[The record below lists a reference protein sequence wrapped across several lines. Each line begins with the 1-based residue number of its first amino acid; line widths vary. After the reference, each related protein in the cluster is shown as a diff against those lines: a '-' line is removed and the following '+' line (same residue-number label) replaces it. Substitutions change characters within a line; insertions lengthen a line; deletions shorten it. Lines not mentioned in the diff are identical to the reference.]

1 MSKPAEGKIEP
12 TPLIPD
18 RELALRSRG
27 VPAHIAR
34 QPFEGDLPHV
44 PGYDLATWSGDSEAW
59 AVTLYGVPDAGK
71 SMLAAQ
77 LMWLRLPHIHT
88 AAWWRTSRL
97 IDATFGHLGN
107 ETRNRA
113 SRECHADL
121 LVIDDLGQNMGLR
134 GLDILCSVIDARR
147 DEELAT
153 IFTLDIPLVTLF
165 ERYPALRWRLTS
177 DTIAV
182 PFDQTYEETAPRSS
196 DRAFS

>member
-1 MSKPAEGKIEP
+1 MSKPDLSRIEP
-12 TPLIPD
+12 TALFPD

-44 PGYDLATWSGDSEAW
+44 PGYDQATWSGDSEAW

-77 LMWLRLPHIHT
+77 LMWLRLPSVRT
-88 AAWWRTSRL
+88 AAWWRTTRL
-97 IDATFGHLGN
+97 LDATFGHLGN
-107 ETRNRA
+107 ETRTRA
-113 SRECHADL
+113 CRECHADL
-121 LVIDDLGQNMGLR
+121 LVIDDLGPHMGRR
-134 GLDILCSVIDARR
+134 GLDNLCSIIDARR

-182 PFDQTYEETAPRSS
+182 PFDQTYEETAPRRS
-196 DRAFS
+196 DRALS